1 MRKHRRPL
9 MSRGDQAVGRV
20 VSAPRPSVEK
30 HCHCSQRGSCQPRRG
45 QHPGSPLN
53 QQLFM
58 FPQEG
63 FTLDAGQVWTQ
74 EVPLKGVQP
83 DSGLCCLKL
92 GEGQAL
98 SQQELEETHLH

>member
-1 MRKHRRPL
+1 
-9 MSRGDQAVGRV
+9 
-20 VSAPRPSVEK
+20 
-30 HCHCSQRGSCQPRRG
+30 
-45 QHPGSPLN
+45 
-53 QQLFM
+53 M